1 MQTGG
6 AFGVN
11 QFAVFGDFKDAATGA
26 HQLHIS
32 AWKFLFDPRL
42 QLESPGSVASGI
54 TVFDAYMHPSS
65 PCAVAAYERT
75 TIDARSVAGEV
86 AAWIAWEV
94 LRQDEVGIATIGDFS
109 QTCQH
114 RKSAKN
120 PA

>member
-1 MQTGG
+1 MKTGG

-54 TVFDAYMHPSS
+54 TVFDSDVHPSS
-65 PCAVAAYERT
+65 PCAVAAYERM

-86 AAWIAWEV
+86 
-94 LRQDEVGIATIGDFS
+94 L
-109 QTCQH
+109 
-114 RKSAKN
+114 
-120 PA
+120 